1 MGLFSR
7 KPQIN
12 IPAKLLVLEI
22 PKNNDKKELA
32 AEQVFAAIH
41 GILRDAK
48 ELKLNH
54 GMQEHISFE
63 IASVKKLIRFYIWVP
78 ESLRNFIEG
87 QVYAQYP
94 DVQIHEADED
104 YAARLVGTET
114 VASANLMLT
123 DDEYLPI
130 KTFQTFEVDPLAG
143 ITATLS
149 KLRNS
154 EEEIWVQILARPIN
168 DSWHV
173 GAAQIVHS
181 IKGGGG
187 FLGGGTNWGQL
198 ASILAKPLDPNEKI
212 ELSER
217 DKTRVSEIEKK
228 STKLGYRVCIRL
240 AYIGPDQTSAKLQ
253 MQALAGAFKQFN
265 STNLNGFK
273 LSQIRYGANELLAY
287 RARAFMQN
295 GFILNTEE
303 LASVYHLP
311 HTNVETPNVV
321 WANSKVAEPPAALP
335 VLTGNAEVDNA
346 ISAFGITNF
355 RGMDQQ
361 FGIHRRDRNRHIYVI
376 GQTGTGK
383 SGLLELLSL
392 SDIYHNEGYAIIDP
406 HGDYAI
412 NNLHFIPPHRIKD
425 VIYFNASDTEFPLA
439 FNPMEL
445 VDQSFKN
452 NTCSEIIGVLKRMF
466 GDSWG
471 PRLENLLR
479 YTILALLEFPETTM
493 LDITR
498 MLTDKKFREKVL
510 RHVKDIVVLQFWR
523 IEWSGWGEKNQA
535 DAIGPVLN
543 KIGAFTANSTIRNII
558 GQPKSSFNIRE
569 IMDAGKILVV
579 NLSKGLIGEDNAGI
593 LGSFFVTKIQLA
605 AMSRSDI
612 PNVDDRRPFYL
623 YVDEFQNF
631 ATDSFAVILSEARKY
646 GLCLTVANQYISQ
659 MGDTVRESVFG
670 NVGTLLSFRVSA
682 DDATKISKQFEP
694 QFEPADIISMNNRHF
709 VVNMI
714 INGEKTQPFS
724 GVTLALPPRQDSH
737 LDAIMAHTRDNY
749 SKPRLIVEQEIA
761 DKIDIPLELHSKTQ
775 RRAIRKAERED
786 DEGDNRGT
794 SMPSPE
800 STSPADIKGLSPSG
814 KTGSQTALPKNL
826 SELIVGK
833 VASVVGGNK
842 QQGSNGEKDRPKR
855 QRSRGHSKNKP
866 QNPSNGGGVPA
877 NNSNRPNRPDKP
889 NRPNDKATSAGPT
902 PASTE
907 PKTSPAPNKAAT
919 KTPPAPAQPSDPTE
933 LQIGH

>member
-7 KPQIN
+7 KSQIN

-32 AEQVFAAIH
+32 AEQMFAAIH

-48 ELKLNH
+48 ELKLNS
-54 GMQEHISFE
+54 GVQEHVSFE
-63 IASVKKLIRFYIWVP
+63 IASVKKLIRFYVWVP

-87 QVYAQYP
+87 QIYAQYP
-94 DVQIHEADED
+94 SVQIHEANED
-104 YAARLVGTET
+104 YAARLVGAET
-114 VASANLMLT
+114 VATADLT
-123 DDEYLPI
+123 LSDDEYLPI
-130 KTFQTFEVDPLAG
+130 KTFQSFEVDPLAG

-149 KLRNS
+149 KLHNS
-154 EEEIWVQILARPIN
+154 DEEIWIQILARPIN

-173 GAAQIVHS
+173 GAAHVVDS
-181 IKGGGG
+181 IKGTGG
-187 FLGGGTNWGQL
+187 FMGGGTNWAQL
-198 ASILAKPLDPNEKI
+198 ATILAKPLDPNEKI
-212 ELSER
+212 EISER

-228 STKLGYRVCIRL
+228 STKLGYRVAIRV

-253 MQALAGAFKQFN
+253 IQAVAGAFKQFN

-273 LSQIRYGANELLAY
+273 LSQIRYGADGLQNY
-287 RARAFMQN
+287 RARAFLQN
-295 GFILNTEE
+295 GFILNSEE

-321 WANSKVAEPPAALP
+321 WASSKVAEPPSALP
-335 VLTGNAEVDNA
+335 ILNGTDDDKL

-361 FGIHRRDRNRHIYVI
+361 FGIRRRDRNRHIYVI

-392 SDIYHNEGYAIIDP
+392 SDIFHAEGYAIIDP

-445 VDQSFKN
+445 IDPSFKN

-479 YTILALLEFPETTM
+479 YTILALLEYPETTM

-523 IEWSGWGEKNQA
+523 VEWSGWGEKNQA

-659 MGDTVRESVFG
+659 MSDTVRESVFG

-694 QFEPADIISMNNRHF
+694 QFEPPDIISMNNRHF

-714 INGEKTQPFS
+714 IDGEKTQPFS

-737 LDAIMAHTRDNY
+737 IDAITEHTRDNY
-749 SKPRLIVEQEIA
+749 SKPRLVVEQEIA
-761 DKIDIPLELHSKTQ
+761 EKIDIPLELHSKTQ
-775 RRAIRKAERED
+775 RRAIRKSERA
-786 DEGDNRGT
+786 DEEVKYVTLGT
-794 SMPSPE
+794 PNPV
-800 STSPADIKGLSPSG
+800 STPPVSTNKNVSPSG
-814 KTGSQTALPKNL
+814 KTGSQTVLPKNIGG
-826 SELIVGK
+826 LILNKVG
-833 VASVVGGNK
+833 SVVGK
-842 QQGSNGEKDRPKR
+842 QQGSPEKKEVQSKR
-855 QRSRGHSKNKP
+855 QRS
-866 QNPSNGGGVPA
+866 
-877 NNSNRPNRPDKP
+877 NNR
-889 NRPNDKATSAGPT
+889 
-902 PASTE
+902 
-907 PKTSPAPNKAAT
+907 NKAKNGSKPVGPPSQQT
-919 KTPPAPAQPSDPTE
+919 KQADTRKTQQPVNKKSKASDPSE